1 MIYDTL
7 IGESELNRRL
17 RVEDKHTTFEESR
30 SLPESRPTVQVET
43 TAPAGL
49 TVGEMVRTPPSGVR
63 TTGFVEGK
71 EVGTGRPVI
80 RFVGWNGHL
89 NVFDLSEIQS
99 AESRSAGSQTD
110 GRESLRRLEQYDRD
124 WD

>member
-7 IGESELNRRL
+7 IGESEADRRL
-17 RVEDKHTTFEESR
+17 RVEGKHTTFEESR
-30 SLPESRPTVQVET
+30 NLPESRPTVQVET

-49 TVGEMVRTPPSGVR
+49 TVGEMVRTPPSGGQ
-63 TTGFVEGK
+63 TTGFVEGT
-71 EVGTGRPVI
+71 EVGTGRAVI
-80 RFVGWNGHL
+80 RFVGCNGHL

-99 AESRSAGSQTD
+99 AQPQTD
-110 GRESLRRLEQYDRD
+110 ERESLRRLEQYDRD